1 MSRAAILGAGAMGTM
16 IADGLVR
23 SGWSR
28 DSLVMCARRP
38 ARIEELIALGYVAT
52 TDPVAAI
59 ADADIVILSTKPKDV
74 GAVLGAIRDHI
85 TNRQVVLSVAAGIEI
100 ATLEAA
106 LPDNPLFRAMPN
118 TPAGL
123 GRGATGFA
131 VGPRA
136 TGSDIEA
143 VRRVLESVGLAVQ
156 VTEDQ
161 LNAVTALSGSG
172 PAYVFLLA
180 EALQSAGHALGL
192 AHDVATDLSAHTIAG
207 AGAMLVAGMA
217 DAATLRQQV
226 TSPGG
231 TTAAAVDVMLD
242 AGFLDIIERALTAAR
257 DRAVELGQAR

>member
-1 MSRAAILGAGAMGTM
+1 MGTM

-38 ARIEELIALGYVAT
+38 ERVEELTAFGYSAT
-52 TDPVAAI
+52 TDPIAAI
-59 ADADIVILSTKPKDV
+59 ADADIIVLSTKPKDI
-74 GAVLGAIRDHI
+74 GALLSAIRDHI
-85 TNRQVVLSVAAGIEI
+85 TAEQIVLSVAAGIEI
-100 ATLEAA
+100 ATMEAA
-106 LPDNPLFRAMPN
+106 LPNNPLFRAMPN

-123 GRGATGFA
+123 GKGATGFA
-131 VGPRA
+131 AGSLA
-136 TGSDIEA
+136 TRSDIET
-143 VRRVLESVGLAVQ
+143 VRRVLETVGIAVQ

-180 EALQSAGHALGL
+180 EAHQSAGRALGL
-192 AHDVATDLSAHTIAG
+192 DDDVATTLSAHTIAG
-207 AGAMLVAGMA
+207 AGAMLVEGIA
-217 DAATLRQQV
+217 DAQALRQQV

-242 AGFLDIIERALTAAR
+242 ASFLEIIEQALVAAR
-257 DRAVELGQAR
+257 DRAAELGQAD